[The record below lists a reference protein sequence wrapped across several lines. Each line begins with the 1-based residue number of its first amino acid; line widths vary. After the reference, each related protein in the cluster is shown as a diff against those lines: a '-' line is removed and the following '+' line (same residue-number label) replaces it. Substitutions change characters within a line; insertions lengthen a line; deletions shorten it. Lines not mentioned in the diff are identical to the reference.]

1 MRPLSVLLGIV
12 MGSAIA
18 VAVALSMTGIVFLLL
33 PEYAER
39 LASEVPPLLKGI
51 AGSWFLTAL
60 SVASFRGEL
69 GQRPWRRHAQVALL
83 ASVLAL
89 VAWYWPRT

>member
-12 MGSAIA
+12 MGSA
-18 VAVALSMTGIVFLLL
+18 VAVALSLSMTGIVFLLL

-39 LASEVPPLLKGI
+39 LASEVPPLIKGI
-51 AGSWFLTAL
+51 VGSWFLTAL

-69 GQRPWRRHAQVALL
+69 HQRPWRRQVQMALL
-83 ASVLAL
+83 VSVLAL